1 MEYFILR
8 ERLNLCTEKCKRAE
22 SAAGRGAAGSAISV
36 WLQHSTSALHPP
48 AATRRRAAASPS
60 APRAPLT
67 RYPVHPS
74 PHAPRALRTPCT
86 PCTPRPA
93 LPGAAL
99 ARGAAGSTA
108 GGRQQHQPPRGTGS
122 STPVLCQAPSEPSAL
137 CHRWGCLPP
146 SCLSIPGTARTGCQ
160 EASRRGH
167 RAHRS
172 HVRAPTDTTRGQR
185 GSALATKPLAA
196 RAPTMAHVCGDWP
209 PPR

>member
-8 ERLNLCTEKCKRAE
+8 ERLNLCTEKRKRAE

-48 AATRRRAAASPS
+48 AATRRAAASPS

-67 RYPVHPS
+67 RYPAHPS
-74 PHAPRALRTPCT
+74 PGTPCT
-86 PCTPRPA
+86 PHPA

-108 GGRQQHQPPRGTGS
+108 GGRHQHQPPRGPGS
-122 STPVLCQAPSEPSAL
+122 PTPVLCRAPSEPSAL
-137 CHRWGCLPP
+137 CRRWGCLPP

-172 HVRAPTDTTRGQR
+172 HVCAPTDMTHGQR
-185 GSALATKPLAA
+185 GSALATKPLAT